1 MSLPWEPMP
10 DSPFAE
16 PILHVDMDA
25 FFVEVERLWRPEL
38 IGVPVI
44 VGGLGNRGVVAAA
57 SYEARRFGVQS
68 AMPIVHARRLC
79 PRARFVPPDHG
90 RYRQASVEVFRIF
103 RSFTPLVEGL
113 SVDEAFLDVS
123 GLRLHYRSAAEV
135 GQAIRDA
142 MRSELRLPASVG
154 GATNKFL
161 AKLASEAAKP
171 DGLLVIPAGGELDFL
186 HPLEVRKMWGVGE
199 ATYASLEALGIK
211 TIGDL
216 AGTPLEVLERRL
228 GPSLSNHLHR
238 LSKGEDSREVE
249 PDSKTKSISIEQT
262 FDRDLTGGDQ
272 VEAEL
277 VRQCDRLGARL
288 RRAGLA
294 AGTVTLKVRYR
305 DFTTLT
311 RSQAT
316 ETPIDVTHDL
326 LVSVRHLASRVDLA
340 QPIRLLGVGAS
351 SLQPAGAPRQLGLER
366 PAAWDDVAKAVDAIR
381 IRFGDSA
388 VTPARL
394 VEPPE

>member
-1 MSLPWEPMP
+1 MS
-10 DSPFAE
+10 DTPFRE

-25 FFVEVERLWRPEL
+25 FFAEVERLWRPDL
-38 IGVPVI
+38 VGVPVI
-44 VGGLGNRGVVAAA
+44 VGGLGDRGVVAAA
-57 SYEARRFGVQS
+57 SYEARRFGVHS
-68 AMPIVHARRLC
+68 AMPIVRARRLC
-79 PRARFVPPDHG
+79 PRAKFVPPDHG

-103 RSFTPLVEGL
+103 RSFTPRVEGL
-113 SVDEAFLDVS
+113 SVDEAFLDVR
-123 GLRLHYRSAAEV
+123 GLRLHYRDAAEV
-135 GQAIRDA
+135 GRAIRA
-142 MRSELRLPASVG
+142 ALRSELGLPASVG

-199 ATYASLEALGIK
+199 ATYASLEVLGIN

-216 AGTPLEVLERRL
+216 ASTPLQMLERRL
-228 GPSLSNHLHR
+228 GPSLSQHLHR
-238 LSKGEDSREVE
+238 LSQGEDFRDVE
-249 PDSKTKSISIEQT
+249 PDSKAKSISVEQT
-262 FDRDLTGGDQ
+262 FDHDLNGRDQ

-294 AGTVTLKVRYR
+294 AGTITLKVRYR

-311 RSQAT
+311 RSQTT
-316 ETPIDVTHDL
+316 ETPIDVMHDL
-326 LVSVRHLASRVDLA
+326 LASVRELAVRVDLA

-351 SLQPAGAPRQLGLER
+351 SLEPAGAPRQLGLER
-366 PAAWDDVAKAVDAIR
+366 PATWDDVAKAVDAVR
-381 IRFGDSA
+381 TRFGDSA

-394 VEPPE
+394 VDPPE